1 PPRLHTATPPQRTAA
16 TTALCP
22 PSLHDA
28 LPLSTCTATVADT
41 DSGTAL
47 RPGGTVTFTSSKAGT
62 FSSGGTCSLPT
73 SGTNSCLVSYTPAP
87 GSEGANLITATYSGD
102 TDHTASTGTDTV
114 TGTKRPSSTTY

>member
-87 GSEGANLITATYSGD
+87 DSKRPNS
-102 TDHTASTGTDTV
+102 STGTHSYAAYHSEYATSDPV
-114 TGTKRPSSTTY
+114 T